1 MKKKKQ
7 NKGLTPH
14 LLWGKIKRSNKSTRK
29 GAGLTLVELIVAMA
43 IFVVVISVV
52 LNLFTIGLRSQR
64 KVIALQNVQDNARF
78 LLGFIAKEIR
88 MSQINSVSA
97 TNLDITRHDGTN
109 VVYTFDPVEKQI
121 ERNDGSIS
129 GPINSDEILVTGS
142 FYDLGIGSGDGQ
154 QPRITIVI
162 KVETSGLKTEEK
174 AEIDIQT
181 TLNPRNLEL

>member
-1 MKKKKQ
+1 MKKKQKSLPAGRQ
-7 NKGLTPH
+7 GFTLIE
-14 LLWGKIKRSNKSTRK
+14 LL
-29 GAGLTLVELIVAMA
+29 VAMT

-52 LNLFTIGLRSQR
+52 LNLFIISLRNQR

-97 TNLDITRHDGTN
+97 ANLDITRHDGTN
-109 VVYTFDPVEKQI
+109 VVYTFDAIEKQI

-142 FYDLGIGSGDGQ
+142 FYDLGVGSGDGQ
-154 QPRITIVI
+154 QPRITIVL

-174 AEIDIQT
+174 AEINIQT